1 MIKAQL
7 KNLIKT
13 IHLVKEAGFS
23 LLVFSIAISL
33 FQGILPIFSMLLV
46 QKMLNI
52 ITTDIKNFHTLM
64 IAFISYIALTLLT
77 IIIGEVDSYI
87 DTKLQ
92 ILLHYK
98 MNHLVMQK
106 TVKLTLA
113 EFETPEIY
121 DDITRIQNQISY
133 KPFQIYKSIISVLSS
148 LVSLISSFVIL
159 LNWKISIFPLLL
171 ILPIVSIYIY
181 LKIGKN
187 EFEILYKRSSDE
199 RANWYISHLLTHDF
213 AVKELRLGTLE
224 SYFLK
229 KYDKNNQLFI
239 NQENSINRSKMKYG
253 IVLGVL
259 EIAIQS
265 IIMFLAVREA
275 FLGILLV
282 GNVMF
287 LFRRDDKLWPG
298 KIYTSNILDLDLN
311 YLPTRMAWCY
321 GTPGTAVA
329 LFKMCQLIDLNF
341 IDDINESLIAQMRS
355 SDKNVYSLTMCH
367 GLAGV
372 TFIYDLIG
380 KNYSSER
387 LTRFAEELR
396 QQIITSF
403 STTKVFGYT
412 DREKFGEIEVELES
426 IGILQGVSGIV
437 LFLLNPYSDEE
448 LLWQRIFI

>member
-23 LLVFSIAISL
+23 LLVFSISISL

-282 GNVMF
+282 
-287 LFRRDDKLWPG
+287 
-298 KIYTSNILDLDLN
+298 
-311 YLPTRMAWCY
+311 
-321 GTPGTAVA
+321 
-329 LFKMCQLIDLNF
+329 
-341 IDDINESLIAQMRS
+341 
-355 SDKNVYSLTMCH
+355 
-367 GLAGV
+367 
-372 TFIYDLIG
+372 
-380 KNYSSER
+380 
-387 LTRFAEELR
+387 
-396 QQIITSF
+396 
-403 STTKVFGYT
+403 
-412 DREKFGEIEVELES
+412 
-426 IGILQGVSGIV
+426 
-437 LFLLNPYSDEE
+437 
-448 LLWQRIFI
+448 